1 MSEAGAGT
9 YLILGCGY
17 VGSRVLARARTAG
30 ARVAV
35 VTRDAARA
43 AALGARLD
51 AEVLVGDYHDS
62 ARLLAF
68 CRALPGPLRV
78 ICLLPPGACADAA
91 DTLAPLARLT
101 AALQVLE
108 PLSATLSSS
117 TGVYGEQGSRVVS
130 AESVLLP
137 VTKRE
142 VRLREIE
149 QCWLAAP
156 GARVLRLAG
165 LYGPGRVVGLQG
177 VRAGVPVNGAPDGW
191 LNLVHVDD
199 AASLLLRMAS
209 GRGESIELGAD
220 GTPVTRR
227 NYYRTLAALA
237 GVAPPRFSG
246 EPAARGGGYRRCD
259 PSSTWARLDWRPMYR
274 DFRAGLAAL
283 PAPLTAD

>member
-1 MSEAGAGT
+1 MSQASPDT
-9 YLILGCGY
+9 FLILGCGY
-17 VGSRVLARARTAG
+17 VGARVVARARATG
-30 ARVAV
+30 ARLAV

-43 AALGARLD
+43 SALRARLGT
-51 AEVLVGDYHDS
+51 EVMVGDYHDGS
-62 ARLLAF
+62 RLLAF

-101 AALQVLE
+101 DALRALE

-130 AESVLLP
+130 AESTCLP

-149 QCWLAAP
+149 QCWLAVP

-177 VRAGVPVNGAPDGW
+177 VRAGAAVSGAPDGW

-199 AASLLLRMAS
+199 AASLLLRVAS
-209 GRGESIELGAD
+209 GQGAAIELGAD
-220 GTPVTRR
+220 GAPVTRR
-227 NYYRTLAALA
+227 SYYRTLAALA
-237 GVAPPRFSG
+237 GVAPPRYTG
-246 EPAARGGGYRRCD
+246 EPGARGGGYRRCD

-283 PAPLTAD
+283 PAPLSAA